1 MALSVAE
8 TPDFPYAADEVQCS
22 SDAHWLSVAK
32 QIALSLRETAVA
44 RERQGEPPLAEI
56 KLLRESGLL
65 ALLNPQAAGGAG
77 ASFTDSFRVVRIL
90 ARADTNVAQLL
101 SYHYLLSHV
110 AYGRALPE
118 QRAEL
123 HRRSV
128 AERWFWGGASN
139 PRDAFPVLTRE
150 GDGFRLNGRRNFASN
165 AAVADRITVRVLF
178 ENEVLLLAVPNPREG
193 VVHGH
198 DWDAFGQKLT
208 ESGSI
213 EFRNVRIERDHILGD
228 FPPVPG
234 TAVPPAA
241 TLGPPLHQLYFVN
254 FYLGTAEGA
263 LSEAKEYVLTSA
275 KPWQT
280 SGVSAASADPYTLEH
295 YGTLDADLR
304 ASLALADVAA
314 AEIETAIAR
323 GPALTQAERD
333 AAAATVY
340 AAKVHSTRT
349 ALDITSRIFDL
360 MGARATAGRY
370 GFDRFWRNIRTHTL
384 HDPLA
389 YKAREVGNFALNGR
403 ITPDP
408 LYS

>member
-1 MALSVAE
+1 MPLSVVE
-8 TPDFPYAADEVQCS
+8 KSDISSSAADAPPS
-22 SDAHWLSVAK
+22 SATDWLAVAAA
-32 QIALSLRETAVA
+32 IAASLRETAVE
-44 RERQGEPPLAEI
+44 RERRAEPPLAEI
-56 KLLRESGLL
+56 KLLRDASLL
-65 ALLNPQAAGGAG
+65 ALLNPMAAGGAG
-77 ASFTDSFRVVRIL
+77 ARFTDSFRVVRIL
-90 ARADTNVAQLL
+90 SRADTNVGQLL
-101 SYHYLLSHV
+101 SYHYLLSYV
-110 AYGRALPE
+110 AYGRAVPE

-128 AERWFWGGASN
+128 AEKWFWGGASN
-139 PRDAFPVLTRE
+139 PRDASPVLTRD

-178 ENEVLLLAVPNPREG
+178 ENEILLLAVPNPRDG
-193 VVHGH
+193 VVHGR
-198 DWDAFGQKLT
+198 DWDAFGQRLT

-213 EFRNVRIERDHILGD
+213 EFRNVRIEREHILGD
-228 FPPVPG
+228 FGAGEAAP
-234 TAVPPAA
+234 VPPAA

-263 LSEAKEYVLTSA
+263 LAEAREYVLTTA

-280 SGVSAASADPYTLEH
+280 SGVSAASEDPYTLEQ

-314 AEIETAIAR
+314 EGIEAALAR

-349 ALDITSRIFDL
+349 ALEITGRIFDL
-360 MGARATAGRY
+360 MGARATANRY
-370 GFDRFWRNIRTHTL
+370 GFDRF
-384 HDPLA
+384 
-389 YKAREVGNFALNGR
+389 
-403 ITPDP
+403 
-408 LYS
+408 

>member
-1 MALSVAE
+1 MPLSIVQASGRSGVAD
-8 TPDFPYAADEVQCS
+8 PPS
-22 SDAHWLSVAK
+22 SAGTDWLSVATE
-32 QIALSLRETAVA
+32 IAASLRETAVE
-44 RERQGEPPLAEI
+44 RERRAEPPLAEI
-56 KLLRESGLL
+56 ELLREAGLL
-65 ALLNPQAAGGAG
+65 ALLNPRAAGGIG
-77 ASFTDSFRVVRIL
+77 ASFTDSFRIVRIL
-90 ARADTNVAQLL
+90 SRADTNVGQLL
-101 SYHYLLSHV
+101 SYHYLLSSV
-110 AYGRALPE
+110 AYGRATTE

-128 AERWFWGGASN
+128 AEKWFWGGASN
-139 PRDAFPVLTRE
+139 PRDASPVLTRD

-165 AAVADRITVRVLF
+165 AAIADRITVRVLLDDDI
-178 ENEVLLLAVPNPREG
+178 LLLAVPNPRDG

-198 DWDAFGQKLT
+198 DWDAFGQRLT

-213 EFRNVRIERDHILGD
+213 EFRNVRIEREHILGE
-228 FPPVPG
+228 FPARPAE
-234 TAVPPAA
+234 AVPPAA

-254 FYLGTAEGA
+254 MYLGTAEGA
-263 LSEAKEYVLTSA
+263 LAEARQYVRTSA
-275 KPWQT
+275 RPWQT
-280 SGVSAASADPYTLEH
+280 SGVAAASADPYTLEH

-304 ASLALADVAA
+304 ASAALADVAA
-314 AEIETAIAR
+314 GEIEAAVAR

-333 AAAATVY
+333 GAAATVY

-349 ALDITSRIFDL
+349 ALDVTSRIFDL
-360 MGARATAGRY
+360 MGARAAGGRY

-408 LYS
+408 LYT